1 MQSDLK
7 IDNGELLIENN
18 DFQKQDIIDS
28 EYQYLKNMF
37 LYPMGQFRYLGKDLG
52 YLHLFSNVNQNDP
65 NSFQIQQEDIQKFLE
80 FRNKYYEV
88 DGFVSDQKKVFQFTS
103 MRSTITHQLVIE
115 E

>member
-7 IDNGELLIENN
+7 ISNGELIIENN
-18 DFQKQDIIDS
+18 DLQKQETIDK

-37 LYPMGQFRYLGKDLG
+37 LYPMGAFRYFYKDLG
-52 YLHLFSNVNQNDP
+52 YLHLFESVNQNDP

-80 FRNKYYEV
+80 FRNKFFDV
-88 DGFVSDQKKVFQFTS
+88 KGFVSDSKKVFQFTS
-103 MRSTITHQLVIE
+103 LNNGETHQLIIE